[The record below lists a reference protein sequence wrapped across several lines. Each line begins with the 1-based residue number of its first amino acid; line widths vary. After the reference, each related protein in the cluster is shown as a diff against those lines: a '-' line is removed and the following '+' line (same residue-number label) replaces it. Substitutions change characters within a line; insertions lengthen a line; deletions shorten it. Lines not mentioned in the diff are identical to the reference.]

1 MELYMYVFCRFSG
14 STEGL
19 AFIESLMDQ
28 MAYELNLDSMDVRLN
43 NIPQGSKLI
52 DYLGDL
58 KEWANIDER
67 KQEIATFNKVRISLK
82 QISENLY

>member
-1 MELYMYVFCRFSG
+1 MELYTYLFCCFSG